1 MTKPIY
7 DIMLCADGATRA
19 VPVINGVK
27 IDPSL
32 KAVEKAQKEKDKLV
46 THAIS
51 EQPSESCAMLF
62 GKKIGDNWNV
72 KEVFLTQNIDDSQ
85 TNFTISPEELLK
97 GYQIAE
103 KNQLEVVGIFHSHPN
118 SDAIPS
124 NTDKKFMQN
133 NPVPWIIFSG
143 VNNDL
148 KAYLLDSTIIEIQIK
163 ID

>member
-1 MTKPIY
+1 MESIV
-7 DIMLCADGATRA
+7 L
-19 VPVINGVK
+19 
-27 IDPSL
+27 
-32 KAVEKAQKEKDKLV
+32 AQKEKDKLV
-46 THAIS
+46 THAIGK
-51 EQPSESCAMLF
+51 QPSESCAMLF
-62 GKKIGDNWNV
+62 GKKVGDNWNV

-148 KAYLLDSTIIEIQIK
+148 KAYILDSTIIEIQIK

>member
-1 MTKPIY
+1 
-7 DIMLCADGATRA
+7 
-19 VPVINGVK
+19 
-27 IDPSL
+27 L
-32 KAVEKAQKEKDKLV
+32 KSIVLAQKEKDKLV
-46 THAIS
+46 THAIGKH
-51 EQPSESCAMLF
+51 PNESCAMLF
-62 GKKIGDNWNV
+62 GKKVGGNWNV
-72 KEVFLTQNIDDSQ
+72 KEIFLTQNIDDSQ

-143 VNNDL
+143 VSNNL

>member
-1 MTKPIY
+1 MECLVLT
-7 DIMLCADGATRA
+7 
-19 VPVINGVK
+19 
-27 IDPSL
+27 
-32 KAVEKAQKEKDKLV
+32 QKEKDKLV
-46 THAIS
+46 AHAR
-51 EQPSESCAMLF
+51 EQQPSESCAMLL
-62 GKKIGDNWNV
+62 GKKVANDWNV
-72 KEVFLTQNIDDSQ
+72 KEVFLTENIDNSQ
-85 TNFTISPEELLK
+85 PNFTISPEELLQ
-97 GYQIAE
+97 GYQLAE
-103 KNQLEVVGIFHSHPN
+103 KMQLELVGVFHSHPN

>member
-1 MTKPIY
+1 LESIV
-7 DIMLCADGATRA
+7 L
-19 VPVINGVK
+19 
-27 IDPSL
+27 
-32 KAVEKAQKEKDKLV
+32 AQKEKDKLV

-62 GKKIGDNWNV
+62 GKKVGDNWNV

-118 SDAIPS
+118 SVAIPS

>member
-1 MTKPIY
+1 LESIV
-7 DIMLCADGATRA
+7 L
-19 VPVINGVK
+19 
-27 IDPSL
+27 
-32 KAVEKAQKEKDKLV
+32 AQKEKDKLV

-62 GKKIGDNWNV
+62 GKRVGDNWNV

>member
-1 MTKPIY
+1 LESIV
-7 DIMLCADGATRA
+7 L
-19 VPVINGVK
+19 
-27 IDPSL
+27 
-32 KAVEKAQKEKDKLV
+32 AQKEKDKLV
-46 THAIS
+46 THAIGK
-51 EQPSESCAMLF
+51 QPSESCAMLF
-62 GKKIGDNWNV
+62 GKKVGDNWNV

-143 VNNDL
+143 VNNEL

>member
-1 MTKPIY
+1 MEFIV
-7 DIMLCADGATRA
+7 L
-19 VPVINGVK
+19 
-27 IDPSL
+27 
-32 KAVEKAQKEKDKLV
+32 AQKEKNKLV

-51 EQPSESCAMLF
+51 EQPNESCAMLF
-62 GKKIGDNWNV
+62 GKKVGDNWNV

-133 NPVPWIIFSG
+133 NPVPWVIFSG

-148 KAYLLDSTIIEIQIK
+148 KAYLLDSDVIEIPIK
-163 ID
+163 

>member
-1 MTKPIY
+1 MESIV
-7 DIMLCADGATRA
+7 L
-19 VPVINGVK
+19 
-27 IDPSL
+27 
-32 KAVEKAQKEKDKLV
+32 AQKEKDKLV

-62 GKKIGDNWNV
+62 GKKVGDNWNV

-97 GYQIAE
+97 GYKIAE

-118 SDAIPS
+118 SDAILS

-148 KAYLLDSTIIEIQIK
+148 NAYLLDSTIIEIQIK

>member
-1 MTKPIY
+1 MESIV
-7 DIMLCADGATRA
+7 L
-19 VPVINGVK
+19 
-27 IDPSL
+27 
-32 KAVEKAQKEKDKLV
+32 AQKEKDKLIA
-46 THAIS
+46 HAIKQ
-51 EQPSESCAMLF
+51 QPSESCAMLL
-62 GKKIGDNWNV
+62 GKKVGDNWNV

-103 KNQLEVVGIFHSHPN
+103 KNQLEVVGVFHSHPN

-148 KAYLLDSTIIEIQIK
+148 KAYLLDSDVIEIPIK
-163 ID
+163 